1 MSSDVEWRES
11 YGGLRLPF
19 MGAAGKI
26 LDGNFNVD
34 CPNCHKSTLRFYYHE
49 FNKEE
54 GTGTFWAWCPNCR
67 LVTHLPRVE
76 PEGWRYPDPFQDV
89 SDFGGLEDGSGEPLV
104 ARLDKLWVQGK
115 IGLPEPPGTQVGESR
130 RSKPPRR

>member
-11 YGGLRLPF
+11 YGGLKLPF

-26 LDGNFNVD
+26 LDGNFHVD

-49 FNKEE
+49 FNKGE
-54 GTGTFWAWCPNCR
+54 GTGTLWAWCPNCR

-76 PEGWRYPDPFQDV
+76 PQGWRFPDPFRDI
-89 SDFGGLEDGSGEPLV
+89 SDFGELEGGSGEPLV
-104 ARLDKLWVQGK
+104 ARLDELWVQGK
-115 IGLPEPPGTQVGESR
+115 IGLPEPPGTRSQGAKS
-130 RSKPPRR
+130 SKPPRR